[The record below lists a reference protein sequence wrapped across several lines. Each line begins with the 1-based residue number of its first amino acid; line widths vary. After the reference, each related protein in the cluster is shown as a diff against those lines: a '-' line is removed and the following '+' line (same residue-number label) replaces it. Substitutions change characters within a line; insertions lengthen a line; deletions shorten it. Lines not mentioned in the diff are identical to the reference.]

1 MREVEQR
8 PELRAGAGPAGVAAP
23 VDPDQ
28 DGQQRG
34 VLVNLSRTCKRCFCS
49 ELKKAWDGCSHVHKD
64 MYSNWLF
71 LGLLETNQ
79 TAYKQRSFQ
88 KHVK

>member
-34 VLVNLSRTCKRCFCS
+34 VLVNLSQTCKRCLFRIITCS
-49 ELKKAWDGCSHVHKD
+49 QRYV
-64 MYSNWLF
+64 YSNWLF

-79 TAYKQRSFQ
+79 TAYKQRSFR

>member
-34 VLVNLSRTCKRCFCS
+34 VLVRLSQTCKRCLFRIK
-49 ELKKAWDGCSHVHKD
+49 EG
-64 MYSNWLF
+64 MGWLF
-71 LGLLETNQ
+71 TC
-79 TAYKQRSFQ
+79 AQRYVFKLAVFRIVGNESNCL
-88 KHVK
+88 